1 MAEIERLT
9 ITRRAEMAAAAKE
22 RGRARRL
29 RVRNQGRPRRA
40 S

>member
-9 ITRRAEMAAAAKE
+9 ITRRAEMAAAKE

-29 RVRNQGRPRRA
+29 RVLNEERPRCA